1 MKAGS
6 SMKTRLAT
14 VLGLARGR
22 RWALVLSIAA
32 ILPLAPRAVD
42 AQRGGR
48 AEPNATR
55 AEPATADQQEDA
67 RLPNGKLQ
75 RDEIVKAEHEQ
86 NLKDADQ
93 LVELSEQLKE
103 ELEKND
109 LYVVSMS
116 TVKKTD
122 DIEKLVRKIRSRLR
136 HN

>member
-1 MKAGS
+1 MRFGPTQAR
-6 SMKTRLAT
+6 RL
-14 VLGLARGR
+14 R
-22 RWALVLSIAA
+22 RCALVFSIAA

-42 AQRGGR
+42 AQRGG
-48 AEPNATR
+48 ASPPPPPE
-55 AEPATADQQEDA
+55 QEEV

-75 RDEIVKAEHEQ
+75 RDEIAKAEHEQ
-86 NLKDADQ
+86 NLKDAAQ

-109 LYVVSMS
+109 RFVVSMS

>member
-1 MKAGS
+1 MKTGS
-6 SMKTRLAT
+6 SMKISTQGPAF
-14 VLGLARGR
+14 R
-22 RWALVLSIAA
+22 RCALVLSIAA
-32 ILPLAPRAVD
+32 MLPLIPRAVD

-48 AEPNATR
+48 ESVS
-55 AEPATADQQEDA
+55 EQEDT

-75 RDEIVKAEHEQ
+75 KDEILKAEHEQ
-86 NLKDADQ
+86 NLKDAAQ
-93 LVELSEQLKE
+93 LVDLSEQLKE

-109 LYVVSMS
+109 RFVVSMS

>member
-6 SMKTRLAT
+6 SMKTRPAT
-14 VLGLARGR
+14 VLGLTRGR
-22 RWALVLSIAA
+22 RCALVLSIAA
-32 ILPLAPRAVD
+32 ILPMALRVVD
-42 AQRGGR
+42 AQRGGAGVGSPSTV
-48 AEPNATR
+48 AE
-55 AEPATADQQEDA
+55 QEDA

-86 NLKDADQ
+86 NLKDAAQ
-93 LVELSEQLKE
+93 LVELSESLKE

-109 LYVVSMS
+109 RYVVSMS